1 MAFSLKKNELFRLND
16 ELFKKAEKYQ
26 LAYEELKQ
34 ENMRLNLRIEELM
47 FENEKLLKNKNKE
60 EPLKNLEEKMIGQIK
75 TDNPIDYGAK
85 TIGKIVISAAQYC
98 NKIASLNTA
107 DSKEL
112 VNLILGRTEVAKAEI
127 LKILELEED
136 PEAARKLIE
145 QEKNATE
152 DYFNS
157 VRAQIENF

>member
-1 MAFSLKKNELFRLND
+1 
-16 ELFKKAEKYQ
+16 
-26 LAYEELKQ
+26 
-34 ENMRLNLRIEELM
+34 
-47 FENEKLLKNKNKE
+47 
-60 EPLKNLEEKMIGQIK
+60 MIGQIK

-98 NKIASLNTA
+98 NKIAALNTA